1 MGLRDGQEVLIGS
14 SPRELAD
21 QVLRVYQDEQLWKD
35 LSTNGMRLVE
45 EEFSTNTNRNRILGY
60 LSDLGFGQVLRR
72 DSSAA

>member
-45 EEFSTNTNRNRILGY
+45 EEFSTATNRARIQQYLADVGLGETP
-60 LSDLGFGQVLRR
+60 RR
-72 DSSAA
+72 STAA